1 MPEVTASDEP
11 LPKTFRA
18 LTKRQS
24 VVDPKKLPLSILL
37 LYRSG
42 MPEAASVQAVRA
54 SIGDSEFDRDTAV
67 TRRAPGVY
75 DAELSAGWTVINAVN
90 GGYLLAVLGRALA
103 DALPH
108 GDPFS
113 VSAHYLTASRPGP
126 AVVRTDVVRTGRSL
140 STGQASLFQYD
151 DEGQEV
157 ERIRVLASY
166 GDLDAL
172 PDDVRTTAEPPA
184 MPPMD
189 QCFGP
194 QDAPAPIPGS
204 STITDRLMLKLDPA
218 TLGWALG
225 APSGKGEMRSWFG
238 LADGRDADPLSLL
251 LAVDALPP
259 TAFEIGMSGWVPT
272 VELTVHVRCR
282 PAPGPLRVSI
292 TTRNL
297 AGGFL
302 EEDAEVWDSA
312 DRLVA
317 QSRQLASVRL
327 G

>member
-1 MPEVTASDEP
+1 MAQAS
-11 LPKTFRA
+11 
-18 LTKRQS
+18 
-24 VVDPKKLPLSILL
+24 
-37 LYRSG
+37 
-42 MPEAASVQAVRA
+42 QAT
-54 SIGDSEFDRDTAV
+54 IGSSEFDRDTAV
-67 TRRAPGVY
+67 TRRAEGVY
-75 DAELSAGWTVINAVN
+75 AIDLSEGWTIINAVN

-103 DALPH
+103 DTLPH
-108 GDPFS
+108 PDPFTI
-113 VSAHYLTASRPGP
+113 SAHYLTASRPGP
-126 AVVRTDVVRTGRSL
+126 AIVRTETVRTGRTL

-151 DEGQEV
+151 DEGEEV

-172 PDDVRTTAEPPA
+172 PDDVRTSARPPVL
-184 MPPMD
+184 PPVE

-194 QDAPAPIPGS
+194 EDGPAPVPGS
-204 STITDRLMLKLDPA
+204 SAITDRLMIKLDPA

-225 APSGKGEMRSWFG
+225 QPSGKGEMRAWFG
-238 LADGRDADPLSLL
+238 LRDGRDADPFSLL

-259 TAFEIGMSGWVPT
+259 TAFELGLSGWVPT

-282 PAPGPLRVSI
+282 PAPGPLRVAI

-317 QSRQLASVRL
+317 QSRQLARVRL
-327 G
+327 R

>member
-1 MPEVTASDEP
+1 
-11 LPKTFRA
+11 
-18 LTKRQS
+18 
-24 VVDPKKLPLSILL
+24 
-37 LYRSG
+37 
-42 MPEAASVQAVRA
+42 MPEAATAPAVV
-54 SIGDSEFDRDTAV
+54 GNSEFDRDTAV
-67 TRRAPGVY
+67 TPRAPGVY
-75 DAELSAGWTVINAVN
+75 DTDLSAGWTVFGAVN

-103 DALPH
+103 DTLPH
-108 GDPFS
+108 RDPFT
-113 VSAHYLTASRPGP
+113 VSAHYLSASRPGP
-126 AVVRTDVVRTGRSL
+126 AVVRTETVRTGRTL
-140 STGQASLFQYD
+140 STGQASLVQYD
-151 DEGQEV
+151 EEGREV

-172 PDDVRTTAEPPA
+172 PDDVRTSAKPPA
-184 MPPMD
+184 IPPMS

-194 QDAPAPIPGS
+194 EDGPAPAPDADQQPIAE
-204 STITDRLMLKLDPA
+204 RLMLKLDPS
-218 TLGWALG
+218 TIGWALG
-225 APSGKGEMRSWFG
+225 QPSGRGEMRAWFG

-259 TAFEIGMSGWVPT
+259 TAFDLGIAGWVPT
-272 VELTVHVRCR
+272 VELTVHVRHR
-282 PAPGPLRVSI
+282 PAPGPVRVSI

-317 QSRQLASVRL
+317 QSRQLARVRL